1 MTFKQIFSIDKSN
14 LTKKEM
20 LLEIGYDA
28 WSAERIAKRLKKAQI
43 MDAWLT
49 AYHDGSAFYA
59 VEKIKKSLIGG
70 K

>member
-1 MTFKQIFSIDKSN
+1 MTFKQIYSIDKSN

-28 WSAERIAKRLKKAQI
+28 FTADHIAKKLKKHMI
-43 MDAWLT
+43 RDAWFT
-49 AYHDGSAFYA
+49 AYHDGGTFYA
-59 VEKIKKSLIGG
+59 EEKIKKYLLGG

>member
-1 MTFKQIFSIDKSN
+1 MTFKQIYSIDKTN

-43 MDAWLT
+43 KDAWTT
-49 AYHDGSAFYA
+49 AYHDGSTFYA
-59 VEKIKKSLIGG
+59 VEKIKKALAG
-70 K
+70 